1 MNTMIQEDDEEHNN
15 FNEDLLADFS
25 PERYDKQFNSARL
38 NITETV
44 LSTAVNR
51 LFEDATRRKEL
62 KERIQLLSAKREL
75 EELKQQPE
83 INKKS
88 EKMLQEK
95 EYIPIHERYEKIIND
110 LEIKKS
116 QKKAEIIVEQQ
127 VKNPVP
133 TFQPRTNNPG
143 RQREFQDFLKQSEK
157 WQIEKQLKVQHSQ
170 QLTATKASK
179 DCTFKPQINQS
190 SNEIFTPIN

>member
-1 MNTMIQEDDEEHNN
+1 MIQEDDDEHNN

-25 PERYDKQFNSARL
+25 PERYEKQFNTARL
-38 NITETV
+38 NMTENV
-44 LSTAVNR
+44 LNTAVNR

-88 EKMLQEK
+88 EKMLQDK

-110 LEIKKS
+110 LEVKKS

-133 TFQPRTNNPG
+133 TF
-143 RQREFQDFLKQSEK
+143 
-157 WQIEKQLKVQHSQ
+157 
-170 QLTATKASK
+170 
-179 DCTFKPQINQS
+179 
-190 SNEIFTPIN
+190 